1 MYILD
6 IFFKKR
12 KFTEIFE
19 KAWIVIGNNIS
30 LAHDG
35 ENGTDPVLE
44 MYYFVSMVYSTV
56 FHCAEAAGMSS
67 SSAHYLARM
76 QTRESKV
83 DPPIVAAAQELFAI
97 PDDERMLDY
106 VNCLNARIQTI
117 VSSAVKSDKGPDQ
130 AETAKT
136 VQEIYNYFQ
145 QSGFSVD
152 ELFAEVD
159 E

>member
-19 KAWIVIGNNIS
+19 KAWIVIGNNIT
-30 LAHDG
+30 LAQDG
-35 ENGTDPVLE
+35 ENGTDPTLE

-76 QTRESKV
+76 QAKDSKV
-83 DPPIVAAAQELFAI
+83 DPPIVEAAKEIFAVPDDEKIRAYADYLYPRIQEIVAAAVKSETGPEQTATKQTVDEIYSYFQQCGFSAEELFATE
-97 PDDERMLDY
+97 D
-106 VNCLNARIQTI
+106 
-117 VSSAVKSDKGPDQ
+117 
-130 AETAKT
+130 
-136 VQEIYNYFQ
+136 
-145 QSGFSVD
+145 
-152 ELFAEVD
+152 
-159 E
+159 

>member
-19 KAWIVIGNNIS
+19 KAWIVIGNNIT
-30 LAHDG
+30 LAQDG

-44 MYYFVSMVYSTV
+44 MYYFVSMIYSTV

-67 SSAHYLARM
+67 SAAHYLARI
-76 QTRESKV
+76 QVQESKV
-83 DPPIVAAAQELFAI
+83 DPPIAAAAQEIFAV
-97 PDDERMLDY
+97 PDDEKIRDY
-106 VNCLNARIQTI
+106 AEYLNPRIQAI
-117 VSSAVKSDKGPDQ
+117 VAAAVNSESGPGQ
-130 AETAKT
+130 EETQMT
-136 VQEIYNYFQ
+136 VQEIYSYFCQ
-145 QSGFSVD
+145 CGFRVD
-152 ELFAEVD
+152 KLFTEV